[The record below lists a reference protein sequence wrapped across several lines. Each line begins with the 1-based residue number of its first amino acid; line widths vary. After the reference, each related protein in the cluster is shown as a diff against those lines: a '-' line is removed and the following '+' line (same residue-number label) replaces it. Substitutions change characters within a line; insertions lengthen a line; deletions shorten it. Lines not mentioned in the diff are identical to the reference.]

1 MIRSMYQAASALMAQ
16 LSRQLTIGDNLANV
30 STPGYKARRTQVHDF
45 REMFLSRVAG
55 DSVRPLGSIST
66 AVRPDE
72 LDLDLGQGALV
83 ETGRPLDLAIAGTAF
98 FAVQTPDGV
107 QYTRDG
113 RFQLDADRRLVTG
126 DGLPVLGLDGPL
138 TLPEGDIHVTADG
151 TILVNNVAAGQLQLV
166 EFPPDAAM
174 EVVGQNRF
182 AIDGAG
188 QQSDTAGVSQGF
200 IEQSNVDLTQ
210 AMVDMLEASR
220 SYALAQR
227 MLQVSDS
234 TLGTAVNEIGR
245 VVS

>member
-1 MIRSMYQAASALMAQ
+1 MIRSMYQAAAAMMAQ
-16 LSRQLTIGDNLANV
+16 FSRQLTISENLANA
-30 STPGYKARRTQVHDF
+30 STPGYKARRTTVQDF
-45 REMFLSRVAG
+45 REMFLSRFAG
-55 DSVRPLGSIST
+55 GSATPLGSIST
-66 AVRPDE
+66 AVRPEERAIDSS
-72 LDLDLGQGALV
+72 QGALV

-126 DGLPVLGLDGPL
+126 DGFPVLGLNGPI
-138 TLPEGDIHVTADG
+138 TLPEGDIHVNADG
-151 TILVNNVAAGQLQLV
+151 TILVNGAPAGQLQLV
-166 EFPPDAAM
+166 EFPPEAPM

-182 AIDGAG
+182 VIDGAG
-188 QQSDTAGVSQGF
+188 QQSETAGVSQGF
-200 IEQSNVDLTQ
+200 VEQSNVDLTQ
-210 AMVDMLEASR
+210 SMVEMLEASR

-227 MLQVSDS
+227 MLQVSDA